1 MNFDDLVRKE
11 RIYLVDRGLDE
22 NDIEVL
28 ARVLEESDVLDVLL
42 LSSNHVTLAEGT
54 FADALSRN
62 NTLRVLNLFNNKIGV
77 EGAKRLSAARSR

>member
-42 LSSNHVTLAEGT
+42 LSSNRVT
-54 FADALSRN
+54 
-62 NTLRVLNLFNNKIGV
+62 
-77 EGAKRLSAARSR
+77 